1 MSAHIQYFT
10 LPSGRRLAYSVA
22 GVGEA
27 VLLLPSAPFSFL
39 MEQEGATSAL
49 QREIA
54 RSFRL
59 IRYDACC
66 SGYSARSRDSFELSS
81 FVEEAQLLVDHLR
94 LARFAVVSV
103 CDAGPVAIA
112 LAASDARV
120 SRLVLYDAW
129 AQYEDYRALAWEG
142 AEAAL
147 REGDWKVYTET
158 VAQIMYRFEGG
169 ERAHSHAR
177 TMRRSST
184 RETLIEAYAGMAE
197 WDVSSMVG
205 RISCPTLIVQDEM
218 PWLHRTVAERLA
230 AAISGARLALL
241 RGTVDLPIEV
251 VMPFLR
257 EGASILVPPPAH
269 HLSSREIEVLQL
281 LASGRSNKEIASDL
295 AISTNTVMRHVSNI
309 YAKTSVR
316 NRVEAA
322 AYAGSHGLLKTT
334 ESSVSPT
341 GSI

>member
-1 MSAHIQYFT
+1 MRAHIEYLT
-10 LPSGRRLAYSVA
+10 VASGRRLAYTVD

-27 VLLLPSAPFSFL
+27 VLFLASAPFSFL
-39 MEQEGATSAL
+39 MEQDGTTSAL

-54 RSFRL
+54 SSFRL

-66 SGYSARSRDSFELSS
+66 SGYSDRSRDSFQLSS
-81 FVEEAQLLVDHLR
+81 FVEEAQSLIDHLR
-94 LARFAVVSV
+94 LSRFAVVAV
-103 CDAGPVAIA
+103 CDAGPVAVA
-112 LAASDARV
+112 LAASNPRV

-129 AQYEDYRALAWEG
+129 SQYEDYRELAWEA

-158 VAQIMYRFEGG
+158 VSQISFRFAGG

-177 TMRRSST
+177 TMRRSSS
-184 RETLIEAYAGMAE
+184 RETLIDAYAGMAE
-197 WDVSSMVG
+197 WDVSTMLG
-205 RISCPTLIVQDEM
+205 RVSCPTLIVQDEM
-218 PWLHRTVAERLA
+218 PWLHTTVAERLA
-230 AAISGARLALL
+230 AGIPGARLALL
-241 RGTVDLPIEV
+241 RATVGLPIEV
-251 VMPFLR
+251 VMPFLN
-257 EGASILVPPPAH
+257 EGAASVQPPALH
-269 HLSSREIEVLQL
+269 DLSGREIEVLQL
-281 LASGRSNKEIASDL
+281 LASGFSNREIASDL

-322 AYAGSHGLLKTT
+322 AYAGSHGLLK
-334 ESSVSPT
+334 SPAGSASPA